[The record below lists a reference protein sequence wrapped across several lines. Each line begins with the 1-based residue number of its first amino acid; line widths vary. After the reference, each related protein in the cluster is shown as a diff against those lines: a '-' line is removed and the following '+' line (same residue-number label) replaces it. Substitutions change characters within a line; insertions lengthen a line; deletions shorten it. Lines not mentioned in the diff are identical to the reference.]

1 MDKVPLCAQCNNR
14 AELSCPD
21 CHVLLYCS
29 GTCAAGDAS
38 AHQLICPAFALP
50 PAKPISE
57 QKHVLGIL
65 FPSEATAPALVWVK
79 IDGFVDEDTG
89 ISFQEAET
97 APFFSRSGGVEEAT
111 VTPEALHCERNRV
124 RNRETRSM
132 LEVWHATSWS
142 GQESKSSSGEN
153 KCIRALAAG
162 RDGPFHR
169 FEGPVL
175 VLAMTRP
182 TGFMVDP
189 GAYQDSQL
197 YDFWDALDFVLDHG
211 NDLHARK
218 IQEALNSL
226 GDGRAP
232 EIPTPQAVE
241 TSPLAGETSESF
253 EIA

>member
-29 GTCAAGDAS
+29 STCASGDAS
-38 AHQLICPAFALP
+38 AHELICPAFASP
-50 PAKPISE
+50 PPKPASE
-57 QKHVLGIL
+57 QKHVLSIL
-65 FPSEATAPALVWVK
+65 FPSEDTTPALVWVK

-97 APFFSRSGGVEEAT
+97 APFFGRNGDFPEAT

-132 LEVWHATSWS
+132 LEIWS
-142 GQESKSSSGEN
+142 VQESKSPSGGEN
-153 KCIRALAAG
+153 KCIRSLAAG

-197 YDFWDALDFVLDHG
+197 RDFWDALDFVLDYG
-211 NDLHARK
+211 NDLHTKK

-226 GDGRAP
+226 GGGQVE
-232 EIPTPQAVE
+232 EITTRRAVE
-241 TSPLAGETSESF
+241 TSLPAVETSESF
-253 EIA
+253 EVA